1 MYSVIKC
8 ITLFSII
15 IYPVW
20 LPLQLLFT
28 PLPMVSD
35 LALDWVSRRL
45 YIAQIQSTNLVIQA
59 LALDNVEMNGI
70 VNKDVAS
77 NTMVK
82 ITLSPYTGLDI

>member
-1 MYSVIKC
+1 MYLVIKC
-8 ITLFSII
+8 ITLFSVI

-35 LALDWVSRRL
+35 LALDWVGRRL

-59 LALDNVEMNGI
+59 LALDNVEMNEI
-70 VNKDVAS
+70 VTKVVAS

>member
-8 ITLFSII
+8 ITLYSII

-28 PLPMVSD
+28 PLSMVSG
-35 LALDWVSRRL
+35 LALDWVGRRL
-45 YIAQIQSTNLVIQA
+45 YVAQIQSTNLVIQA
-59 LALDNVEMNGI
+59 LALDNVEMNEI
-70 VNKDVAS
+70 VTKVVAS

-82 ITLSPYTGLDI
+82 ITLSPYTG